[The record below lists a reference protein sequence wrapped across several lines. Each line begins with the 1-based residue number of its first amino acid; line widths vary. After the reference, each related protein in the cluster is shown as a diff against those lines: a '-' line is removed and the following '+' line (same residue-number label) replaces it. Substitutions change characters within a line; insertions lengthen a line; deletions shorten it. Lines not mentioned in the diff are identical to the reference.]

1 VVDEGR
7 SNART
12 HYGPRIGRTPEGN
25 KTEWSLR
32 FCYSASVPSATTT
45 RSDAL
50 RNRAKLVAAAREL
63 FAESGVEVSVEEITH
78 HAGVGMGTLYRH
90 FPTKDELIDAVL
102 EDAFDEIIRL
112 AREAAAVD
120 DAWVGLTGFF
130 ERVLELHAQNRGV
143 KDIVALR
150 DHGSRRAEAMREHLL
165 PLLAQMVTRAHEQ
178 GTLRRDFTSDDLP
191 LVFWTAN
198 RVIELTQDVAPDFW
212 RRYLSL
218 LLDGLRPGAA
228 RPLPEPALTPAQLT
242 RARGRL
248 HR

>member
-1 VVDEGR
+1 M
-7 SNART
+7 
-12 HYGPRIGRTPEGN
+12 
-25 KTEWSLR
+25 
-32 FCYSASVPSATTT
+32 ATATAT

-63 FAESGVEVSVEEITH
+63 FAGNGVDVSVEEITQ

-112 AREAAAVD
+112 AQEAAAAD
-120 DAWVGLTGFF
+120 DAWAGLTDFF
-130 ERVLELHAQNRGV
+130 ERLLELHAQNRGV

-150 DHGSRRAEAMREHLL
+150 GHGSRRAEAMRARLR
-165 PLLAQMVTRAHEQ
+165 PLLAQIVERAHEQ

-198 RVIELTQDVAPDFW
+198 RVIELTQDAAPDFW
-212 RRYLSL
+212 RRYLAL
-218 LLDGLRPGAA
+218 LLDGLRSAA
-228 RPLPEPALTPAQLT
+228 ATPLPEPPLT
-242 RARGRL
+242 RTQLNRALRRL

>member
-1 VVDEGR
+1 M
-7 SNART
+7 
-12 HYGPRIGRTPEGN
+12 P
-25 KTEWSLR
+25 
-32 FCYSASVPSATTT
+32 TTTAT

-63 FAESGVEVSVEEITH
+63 FAESGVDVSVEEITH
-78 HAGVGMGTLYRH
+78 HARVGMGTLYRH

-120 DAWVGLTGFF
+120 DAWEGLTGFF
-130 ERVLELHAQNRGV
+130 ERLLQLHAQNRGV

-150 DHGSRRAEAMREHLL
+150 GHGSRRAEAMRARLR
-165 PLLAQMVTRAHEQ
+165 PLLAEVVARAHEQ

-198 RVIELTQDVAPDFW
+198 RVIEVTQDVAPDFW

-218 LLDGLRPGAA
+218 LLDGLRPAA
-228 RPLPEPALTPAQLT
+228 ATQLPQAPLTRAQLT
-242 RARGRL
+242 QVLGRL